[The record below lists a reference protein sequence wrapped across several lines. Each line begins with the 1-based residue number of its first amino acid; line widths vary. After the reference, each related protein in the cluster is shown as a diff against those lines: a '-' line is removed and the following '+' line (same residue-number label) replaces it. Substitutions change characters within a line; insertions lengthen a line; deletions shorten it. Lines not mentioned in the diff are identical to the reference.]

1 MAGKQVAD
9 EGLPANIAG
18 MSKNQL
24 YDIMSNM
31 KTLIEQNQQQAR
43 EILIQN
49 PLLTKALFQAQ
60 IMLGMVKP
68 PQAIPAIQPPA
79 SQQSQ
84 QSVQPPPQPNI
95 QPAHLLPGQVRLQE
109 QAAPS
114 QIQAP
119 VRKQHQNQ
127 AGTRIS
133 VASVP
138 AANLQSQS
146 IPPHFLQAPQQTKV
160 HLNPPMSLPHS
171 SQLPNAPQLPLQSPL
186 HPPAHHQTH
195 MSTSSSQ
202 LQQSFQTTGIP
213 HMHQQPPIQPQARL
227 SSTPSFHHQHAPQM
241 GPNVGFQHPGAQHL
255 SQPMF
260 HSGNRPPSLGPS
272 FPQGQPPRANQ
283 LPAQSV
289 YQNQAGALHLGSEF
303 GNQVGGSMQADRGS
317 SWTPSQPDN
326 STLTQLQ
333 GPSPLVSSQM
343 VPGNQPPRPA
353 SLTPEMEK
361 ALLQQVMSLTPEQI
375 NLLPTEQRN
384 QVLQLQQI
392 LRQ

>member
-1 MAGKQVAD
+1 MGGKQVAD

-31 KTLIEQNQQQAR
+31 KDSLFLGNFLLPFLGIEVDVSLSLG
-43 EILIQN
+43 IKHFG
-49 PLLTKALFQAQ
+49 TFAQ

-84 QSVQPPPQPNI
+84 QSVQPPPQPSI
-95 QPAHLLPGQVRLQE
+95 QPAHSLPGQVRLQE

-114 QIQAP
+114 QTQAP

-133 VASVP
+133 VAST
-138 AANLQSQS
+138 
-146 IPPHFLQAPQQTKV
+146 PQQTKV

-186 HPPAHHQTH
+186 HPPAHHQIH
-195 MSTSSSQ
+195 MSTSSSP
-202 LQQSFQTTGIP
+202 LQKSFQTTGIP
-213 HMHQQPPIQPQARL
+213 HMHQQPPMQPQARL
-227 SSTPSFHHQHAPQM
+227 SSAPNFHHQHAPQM
-241 GPNVGFQHPGAQHL
+241 GPSVGFQHPGAQHL

-272 FPQGQPPRANQ
+272 FPQGQPPHANQ
-283 LPAQSV
+283 LPAQLT

-317 SWTPSQPDN
+317 SWTHSQPDN
-326 STLTQLQ
+326 SALTQLQ

>member
-1 MAGKQVAD
+1 MG
-9 EGLPANIAG
+9 E
-18 MSKNQL
+18 SKL
-24 YDIMSNM
+24 LT

-49 PLLTKALFQAQ
+49 PLLTESPFPEVDVSLSLGIKHFGTFAQ

-95 QPAHLLPGQVRLQE
+95 QPAHSLPGQVRLQE

-146 IPPHFLQAPQQTKV
+146 IPPHSLQAPQQTKV

-289 YQNQAGALHLGSEF
+289 YQNQLG
-303 GNQVGGSMQADRGS
+303 GIYV
-317 SWTPSQPDN
+317 
-326 STLTQLQ
+326 LQ
-333 GPSPLVSSQM
+333 G
-343 VPGNQPPRPA
+343 G
-353 SLTPEMEK
+353 EMSDYMWYLFHCTHVNK
-361 ALLQQVMSLTPEQI
+361 GKYICSYH
-375 NLLPTEQRN
+375 
-384 QVLQLQQI
+384 
-392 LRQ
+392 